1 MASLYVILTH
11 PPFHLHRCHTHT
23 HTQDRLDLFIIIYDA
38 SLYEMPSFFNRQA
51 IRSSHKH
58 FSLVLFVDIVITYLP
73 LWGFRSLFRTK
84 EYCSCQINAEHSEW
98 KKKKWYQ
105 QYGRRFILNSAR
117 CHMHNKMNH
126 MLVK

>member
-38 SLYEMPSFFNRQA
+38 SLHEMPSFFNRQA

-58 FSLVLFVDIVITYLP
+58 FSLVLFVDIVIAYLP
-73 LWGFRSLFRTK
+73 LWGFRSLFRTVNDRVLFMSDK
-84 EYCSCQINAEHSEW
+84 
-98 KKKKWYQ
+98 
-105 QYGRRFILNSAR
+105 RRTFG
-117 CHMHNKMNH
+117 MEEEKM
-126 MLVK
+126 VPAIWT